1 MHLIIFLFLFL
12 ITCSKRRHKR
22 RRLHSKQGDE
32 ERGTSS
38 LPVEVT
44 SHSAFSPYPVPS
56 PPGQLPG
63 LHHNANQH
71 TSLPAPSPS
80 GAGSTAAHQLVPI
93 QLQQIH
99 HSQIPVA
106 RTTALTM
113 SEAGDLAAAQ
123 LQKEEEEE
131 DEEGSISVE
140 LSHISSSPD
149 STSFP
154 SAHYT
159 SPSPAQSS
167 RHAQYGS
174 IPPSCF
180 YPISSSPQSSSC
192 CACCCHS
199 HHQCYALPLPPTPP
213 FTPPHRSPSPIP
225 DPRRLPH
232 WPYPHQTSKPRLPQ
246 PLSCPPSPLQTTHKS
261 SLHTRSKSSTPTCQR
276 HLHNIMT
283 VPSQTHAKSVSELA
297 TAV

>member
-199 HHQCYALPLPPTPP
+199 HHQCYRKNLFVIL
-213 FTPPHRSPSPIP
+213 
-225 DPRRLPH
+225 
-232 WPYPHQTSKPRLPQ
+232 
-246 PLSCPPSPLQTTHKS
+246 
-261 SLHTRSKSSTPTCQR
+261 
-276 HLHNIMT
+276 
-283 VPSQTHAKSVSELA
+283 
-297 TAV
+297 